1 MELDLAYVY
10 IDMPHHPQTNK
21 ISKLKVKE
29 VRLSSHAR
37 GYDNAWRTVRKHHLQ
52 YNPMCYDCLSRGTY
66 TAGKDVHH
74 VAKLADNPHRRDDPT
89 NLMTLCHSCHSK
101 RTALGQ

>member
-1 MELDLAYVY
+1 MELVLAYVY

-29 VRLSSHAR
+29 FRLSSHKR
-37 GYDNAWRTVRKHHLQ
+37 GYDNAWRVVRKHHLT
-52 YNPMCYDCLSRGTY
+52 YNPLCKDCLDKNKYTVGT
-66 TAGKDVHH
+66 DVHH
-74 VAKLADNPHRRDDPT
+74 IAKLADNPHMRDDPN